1 MSDIIPAP
9 QCMPITTR
17 TVRELKG
24 APLACLI
31 LLNIAGQPVS
41 NEWLCMMA
49 GYTDK
54 TIAQAMK
61 LLSSPEYQFAKKA
74 RGGWV
79 ANHERQLVLGEI
91 SESRKN
97 SVPTTT
103 TLLINKDSNSEIVVV
118 AGRKNSDSLY
128 EANME
133 ACKKA
138 GIGEPSA
145 SKISDLEYVTPDFI
159 AAHVESLKS
168 GETRG
173 LAIRR
178 IEYNELPSVWEKK
191 EISVGKLESTLSK
204 KVAALRARASAVDD
218 DGFEEDE

>member
-1 MSDIIPAP
+1 MSDDIVPAP

-79 ANHERQLVLGEI
+79 ANHERQLVFGEI

-103 TLLINKDSNSEIVVV
+103 TTLLINKDFNSETVVV

-128 EANME
+128 EANMD

-191 EISVGKLESTLSK
+191 EISVGKLETTLTK
-204 KVAALRARASAVDD
+204 KLAALRARASDD
-218 DGFEEDE
+218 DFEEDGG